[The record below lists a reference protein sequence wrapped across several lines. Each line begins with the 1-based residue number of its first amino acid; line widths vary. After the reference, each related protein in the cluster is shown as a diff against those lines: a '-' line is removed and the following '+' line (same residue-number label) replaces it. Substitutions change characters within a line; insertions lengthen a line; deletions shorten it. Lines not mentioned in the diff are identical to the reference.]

1 MPQRKFNLFFP
12 AVMSLLALVVSIS
25 SAQAQYCPSSQLNY
39 IVRDASGKIINP
51 AKLDAPDF
59 IEEDVM
65 EVSYAEAEK
74 KREGRRT
81 LGEAVKGYVLLSPNP
96 MTNIGADGLKDLILK
111 VERDSFED
119 GNKNFH
125 EYRFAKSA
133 LERGGK

>member
-1 MPQRKFNLFFP
+1 MSAKIFNKKESQKQRT
-12 AVMSLLALVVSIS
+12 A
-25 SAQAQYCPSSQLNY
+25 
-39 IVRDASGKIINP
+39 
-51 AKLDAPDF
+51 
-59 IEEDVM
+59 
-65 EVSYAEAEK
+65 
-74 KREGRRT
+74 
-81 LGEAVKGYVLLSPNP
+81 LGEAVKGYILLSPNP